1 MHHQSQVVQ
10 QQQQQQMR
18 NLKKPSK
25 SFTTEIEYVKFTNKT
40 HFKFKAFLIWHNS
53 SRIDNNK
60 SQHSTSKIA
69 WESFD
74 ANKSNTNTINL
85 GHGGQQL
92 LKKAL
97 TVVPVH
103 FFRHSILKN

>member
-1 MHHQSQVVQ
+1 MHHQSQIA

-25 SFTTEIEYVKFTNKT
+25 SFTTEIEYVKFSAKILSIL
-40 HFKFKAFLIWHNS
+40 KAFLISFNL

-97 TVVPVH
+97 TVVPVT
-103 FFRHSILKN
+103 FS